1 MIEWQLMWQEYG
13 DQFEVSTF
21 PPPGNTRAFVG
32 VGEFGMGVG
41 WGGEFEPELSS
52 LPSGLHLFYEKKS
65 DHQIRHNFGP
75 ARGWG

>member
-1 MIEWQLMWQEYG
+1 M
-13 DQFEVSTF
+13 
-21 PPPGNTRAFVG
+21 G

-52 LPSGLHLFYEKKS
+52 LPGGVHLFYEKKS